1 MYFSVSRKTQNPSV
15 SGSGGSQRHAHGT
28 ELIHGFNLKTFP
40 QQALHPPPHQLR
52 YTLLIL
58 ILILIT
64 LKHILPLHI
73 WLSMSELL
81 HNYDHYMVVVNSLNS
96 DSENF
101 FKTISK
107 LYQHN
112 LKCPVDMFLNFKI
125 KFKIN
130 LEFVVFWVNAI
141 LSGPVWLLKWT
152 DCSCFFNYTPLS
164 VTIKLSSFHLILILW
179 FMFI

>member
-1 MYFSVSRKTQNPSV
+1 MVFMYFSVSRKTQNPSV

-73 WLSMSELL
+73 WLTMSELL
-81 HNYDHYMVVVNSLNS
+81 HNYDHYVVVVNSLNS
-96 DSENF
+96 DSDILVGSGF
-101 FKTISK
+101 CPQHRAIHFHQYFKT
-107 LYQHN
+107 
-112 LKCPVDMFLNFKI
+112 
-125 KFKIN
+125 
-130 LEFVVFWVNAI
+130 
-141 LSGPVWLLKWT
+141 LSA
-152 DCSCFFNYTPLS
+152 
-164 VTIKLSSFHLILILW
+164 
-179 FMFI
+179 